1 MARGRSSNASTKKV
15 KSEDE
20 ESDFEPSK
28 KTQKSKKP
36 RPTKFLNKAAA
47 DTEEEEPQ
55 EVSDDDDLEVVAEAD
70 SQGFWEALE
79 ILDETATQYFIRW
92 KGTDEKGKPWK
103 PTWEPKSNAN
113 AKLIEAWKKEGR
125 KKMKHKKEAEKLARK
140 LQREEEKRAKE
151 IAKQKK
157 AKGKKIMKMKEDS
170 PDPQPTFEEEEEAPG
185 PVEES
190 NSKTPPV
197 TLPSKVNR
205 KRVVPDSEP
214 SSQAREE
221 EPEQHQS
228 KKPRPA
234 KQVTFDLAPS
244 SSPLSSAQSVSG
256 EQAPAVAPEELE
268 VEQEAVV
275 QVDVAEEEP
284 QQQEGEVAPVVSSGE
299 SSVSIIPDSQPAPAK
314 AFAYSSPEP
323 GSQSQSQSQSQFA
336 ARTAPISRSPSPQQI
351 PRQIVAPSQSQS
363 NSHSH
368 PSLDSPGTNH
378 SDLESDLSHRED
390 DDVAIWNDPSQ
401 QDEDDREEEGE
412 YEEAQ
417 REPSPPRHY
426 SPVRAT
432 TASTSR
438 PIGRV
443 PIPQAQAFFPA
454 STQPES
460 SQFDP
465 IEDPDSSPYRQPIQ
479 QQQRAFVQTGSPRR
493 APTGKTILE
502 LTLGP
507 PEDEEEDEI
516 ENDAQPQF
524 TAFELGQIANH
535 ALSYG
540 SNSAVSSPRRSDNSI
555 RPLSRTGSGS
565 HLIKRQINRPI
576 IAPISIQAE
585 SGVGV
590 GVASVAVAVAQP
602 VEPGEE
608 EAGGEEDAEME
619 EEEEDSWSPGFNEDY
634 LASDLLATQ
643 APAADLELD
652 DVIDYEGV
660 IAGTKSSE
668 INGSNGE
675 SQTEAVDAGEGGS
688 NGGGYHHSSYPSQ
701 QPQPQQQQQTYSNP
715 NYHSSGATH
724 PVAGNGGGGGA
735 SSSSG
740 GQQGGGAGGYPYPS
754 HFQSSHQH
762 QGHSV
767 KREYEDDRD
776 ESAKR
781 ARMEHQQQQQY
792 YHQQQQQQQQ
802 AQQYAQQQHHY
813 QQSQGYYQN
822 HAYSS
827 SPSSSS
833 QQAHSQQ
840 HYSPQ
845 SQQQYH
851 TYNQQ
856 YQQLPP
862 MQTSPPVQTYSRSPA
877 QLPSLQ
883 RALSNE
889 GYTRSQPVPTQASP
903 SHAPPP
909 VAAAPTVSVATA
921 SPPRPRSPPAPQQI
935 QTSTAT
941 GHLTSPSISRVQN
954 SEPLVKSNP
963 ANSNRS
969 PSPLP
974 QGANS
979 ARTSSPAPSLEGV
992 NDLIELVRA
1001 SSQIEGSDGTKEEI
1015 VRFLRNPRGYGEGP
1029 LSRADFWAFEL
1040 RRQMLDVGERVD
1052 FIILYTRDGTFKLKR
1067 SPTTT
1072 IPVEFARSL
1081 NHAPDRVR
1089 GQTPAVDAVLT
1100 LSASSPAPSPLSVSA
1115 MTREQLEQEVTALRN
1130 QVSAASTELSTLR
1143 PLAEE
1148 TLKLR
1153 TEVQTLTSSNKQLK
1167 NSRDSAQQDMAYI
1180 QEQYSIAST
1189 AASARAQEAS
1199 IAEAEAARL
1208 QGLLSEGLKQK
1219 AAFYEA
1225 GVKRWKLEVERMKK
1239 EVEMVRVE
1247 RRKMS
1252 ELGIREKAG
1261 KWDEVVAR
1269 RQNKLQRKEQRQ
1281 AGGIDAEEDEDDLDS
1296 DEETVSKILLGER
1309 PKSKTPPVV
1318 PSIIKLVPDTT
1329 ATASSQ
1335 TTSSAPDSSGLI
1347 AGGGEEVGY
1356 RCEWRGETQ
1365 IDSQAQPF
1373 SEPCGLLL
1381 PTKEALTEHAISHV
1395 SSQ

>member
-1 MARGRSSNASTKKV
+1 MARRRSSNASTRKV

-20 ESDFEPSK
+20 DEDFEPSK
-28 KTQKSKKP
+28 KTHKAKKP
-36 RPTKFLNKAAA
+36 RPTKFVNGAEKREEAEENS
-47 DTEEEEPQ
+47 DEEE
-55 EVSDDDDLEVVAEAD
+55 LEVAEAD

-92 KGTDEKGKPWK
+92 AGTDEKGKPWK

-125 KKMKHKKEAEKLARK
+125 QKMKHKKEAEKLARK
-140 LQREEEKRAKE
+140 LQREDEKRAKE

-170 PDPQPTFEEEEEAPG
+170 PDPQPAFDEEAPE
-185 PVEES
+185 PTEKS
-190 NSKTPPV
+190 NSKTSPV

-214 SSQAREE
+214 SSQAHEVE
-221 EPEQHQS
+221 TEQHQS

-244 SSPLSSAQSVSG
+244 SSPLSSAQSVSDD
-256 EQAPAVAPEELE
+256 QAPAVAVEEVENELELE
-268 VEQEAVV
+268 VQLEVR
-275 QVDVAEEEP
+275 EEE
-284 QQQEGEVAPVVSSGE
+284 QQQQQAEVAPVVSSGE

-314 AFAYSSPEP
+314 AFGYSSPEP
-323 GSQSQSQSQSQFA
+323 ESQSQVA
-336 ARTAPISRSPSPQQI
+336 AETGHISRSPSPQQI

-368 PSLDSPGTNH
+368 HSLESPGTNH
-378 SDLESDLSHRED
+378 SDLESEISHRED
-390 DDVAIWNDPSQ
+390 DDVPIWNDPSQ
-401 QDEDDREEEGE
+401 EDRDDREEEEEDE

-417 REPSPPRHY
+417 REPSLPQHH
-426 SPVRAT
+426 SPFRVT
-432 TASTSR
+432 TISNSR
-438 PIGRV
+438 PMGRV
-443 PIPQAQAFFPA
+443 PIPQAQAFFHP

-479 QQQRAFVQTGSPRR
+479 QQQRASVQTGSPRR
-493 APTGKTILE
+493 VFAGKTTLE

-507 PEDEEEDEI
+507 PEDEDEDEI
-516 ENDAQPQF
+516 ENPSQ
-524 TAFELGQIANH
+524 THLSAFELEQIANR
-535 ALSYG
+535 ALSYV
-540 SNSAVSSPRRSDNSI
+540 SNSAVSSPQRSDNTI

-565 HLIKRQINRPI
+565 QLIKRQVNRPI
-576 IAPISIQAE
+576 IAPISIQTE
-585 SGVGV
+585 SGAGV
-590 GVASVAVAVAQP
+590 GVASVAVAVPQP
-602 VEPGEE
+602 LEPEAE
-608 EAGGEEDAEME
+608 EAGGEEDVDMQ
-619 EEEEDSWSPGFNEDY
+619 EEEDDDWSPGFNEDY
-634 LASDLLATQ
+634 FASDLLATQ
-643 APAADLELD
+643 APAADLEFD

-660 IAGTKSSE
+660 VAGTRSSE
-668 INGSNGE
+668 VNGGDVQGE
-675 SQTEAVDAGEGGS
+675 SQAEAVDAGEGGS
-688 NGGGYHHSSYPSQ
+688 NGGGYHHSSYSSQ
-701 QPQPQQQQQTYSNP
+701 QPQQQQQSYLNQ
-715 NYHSSGATH
+715 NYHSSGPSTS
-724 PVAGNGGGGGA
+724 VSGNGYGAGA

-740 GQQGGGAGGYPYPS
+740 GHQGGGAGGYPYPS

-762 QGHSV
+762 QGHPV

-781 ARMEHQQQQQY
+781 ARMEQQQQQQY
-792 YHQQQQQQQQ
+792 YHQQQQHHQ
-802 AQQYAQQQHHY
+802 AQQYAQQHY
-813 QQSQGYYQN
+813 QQSHGYYQN
-822 HAYSS
+822 HGYSS
-827 SPSSSS
+827 SPSSSSSQQAHS

-845 SQQQYH
+845 SQQQYQGYSQH
-851 TYNQQ
+851 

-883 RALSNE
+883 HALSNE
-889 GYTRSQPVPTQASP
+889 VYSHHQPSSAPAQASP
-903 SHAPPP
+903 PPP
-909 VAAAPTVSVATA
+909 PAVAPTVSVATA
-921 SPPRPRSPPAPQQI
+921 SPPRPRSPPPPQQNPP
-935 QTSTAT
+935 TTTT
-941 GHLTSPSISRVQN
+941 GHLTSPSISRIQN
-954 SEPLVKSNP
+954 SEPLAKSTP
-963 ANSNRS
+963 VNSNRS

-992 NDLIELVRA
+992 NDLIVLVRA
-1001 SSQIEGSDGTKEEI
+1001 STQIEGSDGTKEEI

-1052 FIILYTRDGTFKLKR
+1052 FIILYTKDGTFKLKR

-1081 NHAPDRVR
+1081 DHAPDRVR

-1100 LSASSPAPSPLSVSA
+1100 LSASSSAPSPLSVSA

-1130 QVSAASTELSTLR
+1130 QVSIASTELSTLR

-1247 RRKMS
+1247 RRKMN

-1269 RQNKLQRKEQRQ
+1269 RQNKLQKKERRQ
-1281 AGGIDAEEDEDDLDS
+1281 AGDIEAEDEEEDLDS
-1296 DEETVSKILLGER
+1296 EEETVSNLLLGDR

-1318 PSIIKLVPDTT
+1318 PSIIKLVPDST
-1329 ATASSQ
+1329 ATALSQ
-1335 TTSSAPDSSGLI
+1335 PTSSAPGSSVVVT
-1347 AGGGEEVGY
+1347 GGGEEVGY

-1373 SEPCGLLL
+1373 SEACGLLL
-1381 PTKEALTEHAISHV
+1381 PTKEALTEHVITHV
-1395 SSQ
+1395 SS